1 MNRTVHTWRCAVIPL
16 LVALVVTTVPLPCA
30 AEGATPSTARPGLKA
45 SVDTAASALA
55 SAKPAPRAE
64 AARQASG
71 EAKTPTSKTFF
82 KTPAG
87 IAVLAI
93 VAAGVGYAVYSAHHD
108 RIPPQGR

>member
-16 LVALVVTTVPLPCA
+16 LVALVATTAPLPCA
-30 AEGATPSTARPGLKA
+30 AQGATQPTARPGLKA
-45 SVDTAASALA
+45 SIATAATTLA
-55 SAKPAPRAE
+55 FAKPAPRAE
-64 AARQASG
+64 AARQANG
-71 EAKTPTSKTFF
+71 EAKSPASKTFF

-108 RIPPQGR
+108 RTPVTGR